1 MKNFSNL
8 FSRRNNSLIWS
19 LHLGGKLAYMK
30 GGSESNARSKFGEP
44 YSQSP
49 HDDMLGSIRIYNLEG
64 IFIDEND
71 DEGKKD
77 FPSKLSKNAV
87 EKKKLENRFSVLTGS
102 TQDSSVW

>member
-71 DEGKKD
+71 DEGKK
-77 FPSKLSKNAV
+77 
-87 EKKKLENRFSVLTGS
+87 RFSEQVIEECS
-102 TQDSSVW
+102 REEKARK